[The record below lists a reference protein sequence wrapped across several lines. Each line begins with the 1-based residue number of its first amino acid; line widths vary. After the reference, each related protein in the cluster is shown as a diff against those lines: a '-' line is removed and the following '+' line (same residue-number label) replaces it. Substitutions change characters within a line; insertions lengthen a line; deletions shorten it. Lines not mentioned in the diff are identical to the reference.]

1 VNSFFAHLQAWW
13 QHETVLITNP
23 NPLLVLAVLLITG
36 TILSRLARKFHI
48 PSVTAQIV
56 GGIILGHYVLNVFHT
71 DAFSS
76 FEPITNF
83 ALGFIG
89 YTIGSHLNFR
99 KLHNAGRRILLI
111 TFADA
116 IITPIIVFV
125 AMYYVAKLTLIL
137 SLLISVISITT
148 APGSTL
154 HIVREMRAKG
164 IFTKT
169 LLAVVAINNVLTIV
183 AFYIVYYFLFYKV
196 ETGNVMVLSTIS
208 HAFILL
214 LESLLIGGSVG
225 FGLIYFTE
233 KKKVKTSFLAL
244 VILSIVVTAGTSE
257 LLHLSGILSSLI
269 LGIIITNYSKYH
281 KTLAT
286 AFKDIET
293 EVFTLFFVLAG
304 THLDLSAIKYA
315 GMAGLILVISRL
327 IGKTLAPT
335 LGAFLAGST
344 QTIKKNIGLSLYPI
358 AGVAIGLV
366 LLIENDV
373 FLGQY
378 SAEIT
383 VIVLMAVVVNELLG
397 PIFTGIA
404 IKRSGEDH
412 KNRLRLM
419 DFLQEEYV
427 LINIQ
432 ADDRWKA
439 LDDLAEFMYKTHKM
453 VDVPIAELKKSIVQ
467 REKDIS
473 TGIGDNLAIPHALI
487 SGGPRIRG
495 VIGVSRTG
503 IEWDSIDEKPVHII
517 FLIATPKGHHELHLH
532 VLANIAKIFG
542 HHPHIKEQIIKA
554 KTSEEVFEILQ
565 AEEVDELNPFFE
577 D

>member
-1 VNSFFAHLQAWW
+1 MHLFIEHIQAWW
-13 QHETVLITNP
+13 NHETVLITDP
-23 NPLLVLAVLLITG
+23 NPLLVLAILLLTG
-36 TILSRLARKFHI
+36 TILSRLAGKFHI

-56 GGIILGHYVLNVFHT
+56 GGIVIGQYVLNIFHT
-71 DAFSS
+71 SAFSS

-111 TFADA
+111 TFSDV
-116 IITPIIVFV
+116 IITPIIVFL
-125 AMYYVAKLTLIL
+125 ALCYIAHLSFIL

-154 HIVREMRAKG
+154 HIVRELRAKG

-169 LLAVVAINNVLTIV
+169 LLAVVAINNVITIV
-183 AFYIVYYFLFYKV
+183 VFYIAYYFLFYKA
-196 ETGNVMVLSTIS
+196 ETGGVMVLSTFS
-208 HAFILL
+208 HAFLLL
-214 LESLLIGGSVG
+214 LESVIIGGSVG
-225 FGLIYFTE
+225 YGLIYFTE
-233 KKKVKTSFLAL
+233 KQKIRSSFLAL
-244 VILSIVVTAGTSE
+244 VILAIVVTAGTSE

-269 LGIIITNYSKYH
+269 LGIIITNYSKYN
-281 KTLAT
+281 KILAS

-315 GMAGLILVISRL
+315 GMAGLILVLSRL
-327 IGKTLAPT
+327 VGKTLAPT
-335 LGAFLAGST
+335 LGAYLAGST
-344 QTIKKNIGLSLYPI
+344 QTIKKNIGFSLYPI

-378 SAEIT
+378 SAQIT
-383 VIVLMAVVVNELLG
+383 VIVLTAVVINELLG
-397 PIFTGIA
+397 PIFTGLA
-404 IKRSGEDH
+404 IKRTGEDH

-427 LINIQ
+427 LIDIQ
-432 ADDRWKA
+432 ASERWEA
-439 LDDLAEFMYKTHKM
+439 LDILAEFMFKTHKM
-453 VDVPIAELKKSIVQ
+453 SDVSLSDLKESIVQ

-473 TGIGDNLAIPHALI
+473 TGIGDNLAIPHAQVEN
-487 SGGPRIRG
+487 GPNIRG
-495 VIGVSRTG
+495 VIGVSQTG

-554 KTSEEVFEILQ
+554 KSPEEVFEILQ
-565 AEEVDELNPFFE
+565 AEEVEELNPFFE

>member
-1 VNSFFAHLQAWW
+1 MDTFLTHIQSWW
-13 QHETVLITNP
+13 NHETVLITNP
-23 NPLLVLAVLLITG
+23 NPLLVLAILLLIG
-36 TILSRLARKFHI
+36 TVLSRLARKFHI

-56 GGIILGHYVLNVFHT
+56 GGIIIGQYVMNIFHKS
-71 DAFSS
+71 AFSS
-76 FEPITNF
+76 FEPITSF

-111 TFADA
+111 TLTDA
-116 IITPIIVFV
+116 VLTPIIVFL
-125 AMYYVAKLTLIL
+125 ALFYVAGLSFLL
-137 SLLISVISITT
+137 SLLISVIAITT

-183 AFYIVYYFLFYKV
+183 AFYIVYYFLFYIA
-196 ETGNVMVLSTIS
+196 ETGDIRILSTFS

-214 LESLLIGGSVG
+214 LESVLIGGSVG

-233 KKKVKTSFLAL
+233 KRKVKTSFLAL
-244 VILSIVVTAGTSE
+244 VILAIVVTAGTSE

-269 LGIIITNYSKYH
+269 LGIVITNYSKYY
-281 KTLAT
+281 KTLAS

-315 GMAGLILVISRL
+315 GIAGLILVLSRL
-327 IGKTLAPT
+327 IGKTLAPAI
-335 LGAFLAGST
+335 GAYLAGST
-344 QTIKKNIGLSLYPI
+344 KTIKKNIGLSLYPI

-366 LLIENDV
+366 LLIENDA

-378 SAEIT
+378 AAEIT

-397 PIFTGIA
+397 PIFTGFA

-412 KNRLRLM
+412 KNRMRLM

-427 LINIQ
+427 LIDIQ

-439 LDDLAEFMYKTHKM
+439 LDVLADFMFKTHKM
-453 VDVPIAELKKSIVQ
+453 GAVSISDLKESIFQ

-487 SGGPRIRG
+487 EGGPRIRG
-495 VIGVSRTG
+495 VIGVSKTG
-503 IEWDSIDEKPVHII
+503 IEWDSIDGKAVNII

-542 HHPHIKEQIIKA
+542 HHPHIKDQIIKS

>member
-1 VNSFFAHLQAWW
+1 MNSFFDHIQAWW
-13 QHETVLITNP
+13 NHDTVLINDP
-23 NPLLVLAVLLITG
+23 NPLLVLAILLLTG

-56 GGIILGHYVLNVFHT
+56 GGIVIGQYVLNIFHT
-71 DAFSS
+71 SAFSS

-111 TFADA
+111 TFSDV
-116 IITPIIVFV
+116 IITPVVVFL
-125 AMYYVAKLTLIL
+125 AMYYIAHLSFIL

-154 HIVREMRAKG
+154 HIVRELRAKG

-183 AFYIVYYFLFYKV
+183 AFYIAYYFLFYKV
-196 ETGNVMVLSTIS
+196 ETGDVMIFSTIS
-208 HAFILL
+208 HAFLLL
-214 LESLLIGGSVG
+214 LESVIIGGSVG

-233 KKKVKTSFLAL
+233 KQKIRSSFLAL
-244 VILSIVVTAGTSE
+244 VILAIVVTAGTSE

-269 LGIIITNYSKYH
+269 LGIIITNYSKYN
-281 KTLAT
+281 KTLAS

-315 GMAGLILVISRL
+315 GMAGLILVMSRL

-335 LGAFLAGST
+335 IGAYLAGST

-378 SAEIT
+378 SAQIT
-383 VIVLMAVVVNELLG
+383 IIVLMAVVVNELLG
-397 PIFTGIA
+397 PIFTGFA
-404 IKRSGEDH
+404 IRRAGEDH

-432 ADDRWKA
+432 AAERWKA
-439 LDDLAEFMYKTHKM
+439 LDILAEFMHKTHKM
-453 VDVPIAELKKSIVQ
+453 NDVSLSNLKQSIIQ

-473 TGIGDNLAIPHALI
+473 TGIGDNLAIPHAQVEN
-487 SGGPRIRG
+487 GPNIRG
-495 VIGVSRTG
+495 VIGISQTG
-503 IEWDSIDEKPVHII
+503 IEWDSIDAKPVHII

-542 HHPHIKEQIIKA
+542 HHPHIKQQIIKA
-554 KTSEEVFEILQ
+554 KSSEEVFEILQ
-565 AEEVDELNPFFE
+565 AEEVEELNPFFE

>member
-1 VNSFFAHLQAWW
+1 MFIEHIQAWW
-13 QHETVLITNP
+13 NHETVLITDP
-23 NPLLVLAVLLITG
+23 NPLLVLAILLLTG
-36 TILSRLARKFHI
+36 TILSRLAGKFHI

-56 GGIILGHYVLNVFHT
+56 GGIVIGQYVLNIFHT
-71 DAFSS
+71 SAFSS

-111 TFADA
+111 TFSDV
-116 IITPIIVFV
+116 IITPIIVFL
-125 AMYYVAKLTLIL
+125 ALCYIAHLSFIL

-154 HIVREMRAKG
+154 HIVRELRAKG

-169 LLAVVAINNVLTIV
+169 LLAVVAINNVITIV
-183 AFYIVYYFLFYKV
+183 VFYIAYYFLFYKA
-196 ETGNVMVLSTIS
+196 ETGGVMVLSTFS
-208 HAFILL
+208 HAFLLL
-214 LESLLIGGSVG
+214 LESVIIGGSVG
-225 FGLIYFTE
+225 YGLIYFTE
-233 KKKVKTSFLAL
+233 KQKIRSSFLAL
-244 VILSIVVTAGTSE
+244 VILAIVVTAGTSE

-269 LGIIITNYSKYH
+269 LGIIITNYSKYN
-281 KTLAT
+281 KILAS

-315 GMAGLILVISRL
+315 GMAGLILVLSRL
-327 IGKTLAPT
+327 VGKTLAPT
-335 LGAFLAGST
+335 LGAYLAGST
-344 QTIKKNIGLSLYPI
+344 QTIKKNIGFSLYPI

-378 SAEIT
+378 SAQIT
-383 VIVLMAVVVNELLG
+383 VIVLTAVVINELLG
-397 PIFTGIA
+397 PIFTGLA
-404 IKRSGEDH
+404 IKRTGEDH

-427 LINIQ
+427 LIDIQ
-432 ADDRWKA
+432 ASERWEA
-439 LDDLAEFMYKTHKM
+439 LDILAEFMFKTHKM
-453 VDVPIAELKKSIVQ
+453 SDVSLSDLKESIVQ

-473 TGIGDNLAIPHALI
+473 TGIGDNLAIPHAQVEN
-487 SGGPRIRG
+487 GPNIRG
-495 VIGVSRTG
+495 VIGVSQTG

-554 KTSEEVFEILQ
+554 KSPEEVFEILQ
-565 AEEVDELNPFFE
+565 AEEVEELNPFFE

>member
-1 VNSFFAHLQAWW
+1 MNSFFDHIQAWW
-13 QHETVLITNP
+13 NHDTVLINDP
-23 NPLLVLAVLLITG
+23 NPLLVLAILLLTG

-56 GGIILGHYVLNVFHT
+56 GGIVIGQYVLNIFHT
-71 DAFSS
+71 SAFSS

-111 TFADA
+111 TFSDV
-116 IITPIIVFV
+116 IITPVIVFL
-125 AMYYVAKLTLIL
+125 AMYYIAHLSFIL

-154 HIVREMRAKG
+154 HIVRELRAKG

-183 AFYIVYYFLFYKV
+183 AFYIAYYFLFYKV
-196 ETGNVMVLSTIS
+196 ETGDVMIFSTIS
-208 HAFILL
+208 HAFLLL
-214 LESLLIGGSVG
+214 LESVIIGGSVG

-233 KKKVKTSFLAL
+233 KQKIRSSFLAL
-244 VILSIVVTAGTSE
+244 VILAIVVTAGTSE

-269 LGIIITNYSKYH
+269 LGIIITNYSKYN
-281 KTLAT
+281 KTLAS

-315 GMAGLILVISRL
+315 GMAGLILVMSRL

-335 LGAFLAGST
+335 IGAYLAGST

-378 SAEIT
+378 SAQIT
-383 VIVLMAVVVNELLG
+383 IIVLMAVVVNELLG
-397 PIFTGIA
+397 PIFTGFA
-404 IKRSGEDH
+404 IRRAGEDH

-432 ADDRWKA
+432 AAERWKA
-439 LDDLAEFMYKTHKM
+439 LDILAEFMHKTHKM
-453 VDVPIAELKKSIVQ
+453 NDVSLSNLKQSIIQ

-473 TGIGDNLAIPHALI
+473 TGIGDNLAIPHAQVEN
-487 SGGPRIRG
+487 GPNIRG
-495 VIGVSRTG
+495 VIGISQTG
-503 IEWDSIDEKPVHII
+503 IEWDSIDAKPVHII

-542 HHPHIKEQIIKA
+542 HHPHIKQQIIKA
-554 KTSEEVFEILQ
+554 KSSEEVFEILQ
-565 AEEVDELNPFFE
+565 AEEVEELNPFFE

>member
-1 VNSFFAHLQAWW
+1 MNSFFDHIQAWW
-13 QHETVLITNP
+13 NHDTVLINDP
-23 NPLLVLAVLLITG
+23 NPLLVLAILLLTG

-56 GGIILGHYVLNVFHT
+56 GGIVIGQYVLNIFHT
-71 DAFSS
+71 SAFSS

-111 TFADA
+111 TFSDV
-116 IITPIIVFV
+116 IITPVIVFL
-125 AMYYVAKLTLIL
+125 AMYYIAHLSFIL

-154 HIVREMRAKG
+154 HIVRELRAKG

-183 AFYIVYYFLFYKV
+183 AFYIAYYFLFYKV
-196 ETGNVMVLSTIS
+196 ETGDVMIFSTIS
-208 HAFILL
+208 HAFLLL
-214 LESLLIGGSVG
+214 LESVIIGGSVG

-233 KKKVKTSFLAL
+233 KQKIRSSFLAL
-244 VILSIVVTAGTSE
+244 VILAIVVTAGTSE

-269 LGIIITNYSKYH
+269 LGIIITNYSKYN
-281 KTLAT
+281 KTLAS

-315 GMAGLILVISRL
+315 GMAGLILVMSRL

-335 LGAFLAGST
+335 IGAYLAGST

-378 SAEIT
+378 SAQIT
-383 VIVLMAVVVNELLG
+383 IIVLMAVVVNELLG
-397 PIFTGIA
+397 PIFTGFA
-404 IKRSGEDH
+404 IRRAGEDH

-432 ADDRWKA
+432 AAERWKA
-439 LDDLAEFMYKTHKM
+439 LDILAEFMHKTHKM
-453 VDVPIAELKKSIVQ
+453 NDVSLSNLKQSIIQ

-473 TGIGDNLAIPHALI
+473 TGIGDNLPIPHAQVEN
-487 SGGPRIRG
+487 GPNIRG
-495 VIGVSRTG
+495 VIGISQTG
-503 IEWDSIDEKPVHII
+503 IEWDSIDAKPVHII

-542 HHPHIKEQIIKA
+542 HHPHIKQQIIKA
-554 KTSEEVFEILQ
+554 KSSEEVFEILQ
-565 AEEVDELNPFFE
+565 AEEVEELNPFFE